1 MKLESQHHTHPP
13 TPTHAHRHP
22 PLEMQDEVDGL
33 KENTVLGIRVLDLL
47 RLVGFLCL
55 VDNGVQ
61 CLTQSGPHHWVS

>member
-1 MKLESQHHTHPP
+1 
-13 TPTHAHRHP
+13 
-22 PLEMQDEVDGL
+22 MQDEVDGL